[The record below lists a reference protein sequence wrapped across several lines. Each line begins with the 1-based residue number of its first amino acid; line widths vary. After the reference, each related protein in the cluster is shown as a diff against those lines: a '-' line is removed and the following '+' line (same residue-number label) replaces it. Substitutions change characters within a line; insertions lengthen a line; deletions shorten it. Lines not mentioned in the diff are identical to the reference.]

1 MAKHHIYPTRFW
13 QIITILIGL
22 TPVTVKMVWAD
33 AIAASNKNEVS
44 KVRFFLCG
52 G

>member
-1 MAKHHIYPTRFW
+1 M
-13 QIITILIGL
+13 GL
-22 TPVTVKMVWAD
+22 TPVIVKMVWAD

-52 G
+52 GLMGKVIEILSLTKINY